1 MFAPGYVALH
11 KSGEL
16 ARRAEALEVR
26 LASCDICPRVCGINR
41 LKGQTGFC
49 HSASLPIVASF
60 CAHHGEEPPLSGTKG
75 SGTIFFGNCTMSC
88 VYCQNYVISQDSK
101 KQQSNEISIQKLA
114 EQMLYL
120 QDSGC
125 HNINLVT
132 PTHFVPQILRAL
144 LEAVPKGLNLPL
156 VYNTSG
162 YDSIDVIK
170 MLEGIVD
177 IYLPDLRYAS
187 GQAANEFSGTPDYPG
202 RVRECIKEMY
212 RQVGDLVVDETGMA
226 QRGVIVRHLILPNRL
241 AGSKELLTWLANE
254 VSQSVTVSIMA
265 QYYPAHQALS
275 IPTLARKITLPE
287 YREVVSLVNQL
298 GLENGWLQE
307 MEAAENYLPDFE
319 RGGHPFDS
327 TAVK

>member
-1 MFAPGYVALH
+1 MFTPGYIALYQ
-11 KSGEL
+11 SGEL
-16 ARRAEALEVR
+16 ARRAESLEAR
-26 LASCDICPRVCGINR
+26 LAACDICPRICGINR

-49 HSASLPIVASF
+49 HSASLPIVASC
-60 CAHHGEEPPLSGTKG
+60 CAHLGEEPPLSGTKG
-75 SGTIFFGNCTMSC
+75 SGTIFFGNCTMRC
-88 VYCQNYVISQDSK
+88 VYCQNYQISQDPK
-101 KQQSNEISIQKLA
+101 KQQANEISIPKLV
-114 EQMLYL
+114 EHMLRL
-120 QDSGC
+120 QGLGC

-144 LEAVPKGLNLPL
+144 LVAVPKGLNLPL

-162 YDSIDVIK
+162 YDSIDVIR

-187 GQAANEFSGTPDYPG
+187 GPAADEFSATPDYPG
-202 RVRECIKEMY
+202 RARECVKEMY
-212 RQVGDLVVDETGMA
+212 RQVGNLIVDEAGVA

-241 AGSKELLTWLANE
+241 AGSDELLTWLADE
-254 VSQSVTVSIMA
+254 VSPAVTVSIMA
-265 QYYPAHQALS
+265 QYYPAHRALS
-275 IPTLARKITLPE
+275 IPTLARKITPPE
-287 YREVVSLVNQL
+287 YNEVVALVNQL